1 MEKATNRERRITL
14 SPGGLAQVAEASIL
28 LLARAETMREKPKAT
43 DRIQSALLCQLTFCL
58 LTLVCG
64 LRRCIVDPRAVV
76 VCCQLSEKLGSLE
89 AWKLAVKVK

>member
-28 LLARAETMREKPKAT
+28 LLARAETMRENLEAI
-43 DRIQSALLCQLTFCL
+43 DRIQSALLCPTDFCL

-76 VCCQLSEKLGSLE
+76 VVSCLS
-89 AWKLAVKVK
+89 V